1 MVPPAVYA
9 MVPPAAFSVAVIT
22 DLPDLLPCG
31 SAVGTGCS
39 DCFHFKSYPLLDAFN
54 LAWGTP
60 GLLLSSPSSLSTS
73 GAAPTSSSSN
83 AGAAPALSSMLN
95 QSFHLQ
101 PSCTLTR
108 MLRLLQR
115 APLPSSRLSYG
126 LQSMADQVSG
136 THSNALHFQACIFSS
151 HHLPAR
157 PLLTCL
163 LCSEP
168 APEQLSAA
176 GERTALGSIAL
187 CVNQCSQSQEP

>member
-108 MLRLLQR
+108 MLRLSR
-115 APLPSSRLSYG
+115 GRLSLLHVFLMDY
-126 LQSMADQVSG
+126 SPWPTRSV
-136 THSNALHFQACIFSS
+136 ALILMLCISRPASF
-151 HHLPAR
+151 HH
-157 PLLTCL
+157 TICQHG
-163 LCSEP
+163 LCSHVCF
-168 APEQLSAA
+168 A
-176 GERTALGSIAL
+176 
-187 CVNQCSQSQEP
+187 QSQHLSS